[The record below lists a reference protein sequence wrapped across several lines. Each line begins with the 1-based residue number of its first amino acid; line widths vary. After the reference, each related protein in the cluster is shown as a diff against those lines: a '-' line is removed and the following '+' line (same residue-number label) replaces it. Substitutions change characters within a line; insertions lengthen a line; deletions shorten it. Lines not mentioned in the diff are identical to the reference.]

1 MSVRI
6 AIIGAGLISNWHIP
20 AVQAATGAELAGICD
35 KVQERARAAAEK
47 FRINKVYADT
57 DEVFADPNVDAVVI
71 SVPNRFH
78 HDLAIAAARAGKHI
92 LLEKPVAH
100 DLDAAKSVLAACRKA
115 GVKVAVGHQAR
126 FLDVAGIAR
135 SLVAQGVIGKVHS
148 FRSVFSEIW
157 DVVSID
163 DYRWNLALS
172 GGATL
177 MDLTVH
183 RMDIVQYLL
192 GGAYTSVAASLRH
205 KAMPKPVDDN
215 VHLIVDMSNG
225 ATGTFTSDRFTPSFN
240 DVTDFYGTEGSLH
253 FTLESVGA
261 FNTSPLS
268 VYSKKPL
275 EELPQSLA
283 EMARIPAHY
292 HKKNVQHDG
301 WFVLMPANADP
312 YNRQMQGFVDLISG
326 GVPQIEMA
334 SLEDGVHLLEV
345 VKAAYL
351 AQRER
356 KWVDIPLSSD
366 APWTIVDFA

>member
-1 MSVRI
+1 MSVKI
-6 AIIGAGLISNWHIP
+6 AIIGTGLISNWHIP
-20 AVQAATGAELAGICD
+20 AVQAVTGAELAGICD
-35 KVQERARAAAEK
+35 KVQEKAHAAAEK
-47 FRINKVYADT
+47 FQVNKVYADA
-57 DEVFADPNVDAVVI
+57 DEVFADPSVDAVVI

-78 HDLAIAAARAGKHI
+78 HDLAVAAARARKHI

-100 DLDAAKSVLAACRKA
+100 DLDAAKSVLSACNKA

-126 FLDVAGIAR
+126 FLDVAKTAR
-135 SLVAQGVIGKVHS
+135 SLISQGVIGKVHS

-163 DYRWNLALS
+163 DYRWNLTLS

-192 GGAYTSVAASLRH
+192 GGTYTSVAASLRH
-205 KAMPKPVDDN
+205 KEMPKAVDDN
-215 VHLIVDMSNG
+215 VHMIVDMSNG

-261 FNTSPLS
+261 FNSSPLS
-268 VYSKKPL
+268 VYSRKPL
-275 EELPQSLA
+275 GELPQSLA

-292 HKKNVQHDG
+292 HKKNIQHDG
-301 WFVLMPANADP
+301 WFVLLPTNADP
-312 YNRQMQGFVDLISG
+312 YKKQMQAFVDFISG
-326 GVPQIEMA
+326 DVTQRDMA

-356 KWVDIPLSSD
+356 KWVDVPLPSD